1 MLVVCMQTSSVSTV
15 GESAPAGLE
24 EELLEAKRLLAE
36 ERGRC
41 EKLAQHLAS
50 VEGERVEQEQKEEGR
65 WQVLKG
71 EIRLLKLRMEQ
82 AIKERTDEVSVT
94 CLACTVCVCSVCACA
109 GVEHS
114 VGESLVTR
122 AGMLPRTYVCTYIF
136 RFFYLSI
143 TMSVHLSVAS

>member
-1 MLVVCMQTSSVSTV
+1 MQTSSVSTV
-15 GESAPAGLE
+15 SESSPAGRE

-41 EKLAQHLAS
+41 EQLTQRLAS
-50 VEGERVEQEQKEEGR
+50 MEGKRVEQEQKEGGR

-94 CLACTVCVCSVCACA
+94 CLACTVCVFVF
-109 GVEHS
+109 
-114 VGESLVTR
+114 R
-122 AGMLPRTYVCTYIF
+122 MYVCWG
-136 RFFYLSI
+136 R
-143 TMSVHLSVAS
+143 A